1 MALNRKHLY
10 QIMEADSDGHRISR
24 IVDFSLVALI
34 LINVIALVLESVD
47 EIYTKA
53 PWFFDW
59 IETFSLIIF
68 AAEYFIR
75 IWVAVE
81 ASGDTD
87 HPLKARLRY
96 IISFHGILDLLA
108 FAPQLILL
116 LPGDYRGLRAIRLFR
131 LFRLLK
137 LTRYSAAL
145 QSFENV
151 MRKQKEDLL
160 STIMILLVLLLVASS
175 LMFYAEHEVQ
185 PEAFSSIPM
194 TMWWGVATLTT
205 VGYGDIYPITAVGK
219 LIGAVVAI
227 LGIGLFALPAGI
239 ISASYLEELA
249 ERRRVER
256 GKGK

>member
-1 MALNRKHLY
+1 MALSRQYLY
-10 QIMEADSDGHRISR
+10 QVMEADTEGHRVSR
-24 IVDFSLVALI
+24 FVDFSLVALI
-34 LINVIALVLESVD
+34 LINVVALVLESVD
-47 EIYTKA
+47 EIYAKA

-59 IETFSLIIF
+59 IETFSLIVF
-68 AAEYFIR
+68 SVEYLIR
-75 IWVAVE
+75 IWVAAE
-81 ASGDTD
+81 APGGNEN
-87 HPLKARLRY
+87 PMKARLRY
-96 IISFHGILDLLA
+96 ITSFHGILDLLA
-108 FAPQLILL
+108 FAPQLVLL

-137 LTRYSAAL
+137 LTRYSVAL

-160 STIMILLVLLLVASS
+160 STIMILLALLLVASS
-175 LMFYAEHEVQ
+175 LMYYAEHEVQ

-239 ISASYLEELA
+239 ISASYLEELSERRKA
-249 ERRRVER
+249 ERER
-256 GKGK
+256 H